1 MDNIYKKE
9 KKTVD
14 NNYNHLILNNND
26 VEIEQKQ
33 LNEIPYTQAIRID
46 NRSAFKTFG
55 TVLANKIEIINIFY
69 YKDENVHLSLSF
81 SIYIFSLLLDLTLN
95 CFLYTDEVVS
105 EKYHNNGE
113 LEFFTS
119 LSLSFMSNIFSGI
132 IVYVIAKLTQ
142 FSEFLELIKN
152 EVVDKG
158 HYLMNIIRFKKI
170 TKLKMI
176 SFFVIQIAFIFL
188 MLYYL
193 TIFCIVYHKSQA
205 SILVNY
211 LYGVLESLAISFG
224 ISIIISV
231 IRVLA
236 LKYQSRSLYNAS
248 KYIYDKF

>member
-1 MDNIYKKE
+1 MDNINKKE
-9 KKTVD
+9 RKLID
-14 NNYNHLILNNND
+14 NNYSHMILTYND
-26 VEIEQKQ
+26 DVEQKQ
-33 LNEIPYTQAIRID
+33 LNEIPYTQALRID
-46 NRSAFKTFG
+46 NRNILKMFG
-55 TVLANKIEIINIFY
+55 TILANKIEIINIFY
-69 YKDENVHLSLSF
+69 YRDENVHLSLTL
-81 SIYIFSLLLDLTLN
+81 SIYLFSLLLDLTLN
-95 CFLYTDEVVS
+95 CFLYTEDVVS

-152 EVVDKG
+152 EIFDKS
-158 HYLMNIIRFKKI
+158 HYLINIIRFKRI

-193 TIFCIVYHKSQA
+193 TIFCIVYHKTQA

-211 LYGVLESLAISFG
+211 LYGVLESLAITFG
-224 ISIIISV
+224 ISIIIAV
-231 IRVLA
+231 IRFLA
-236 LKYQSRSLYNAS
+236 IKKKWKSFYNAS